1 VSVGQLLVV
10 VLLAVLAWYLLRN
23 QDDDAAGS
31 PPTTPPAGEAPPAE
45 APASPEGSA
54 AEVLASLTVLPEAGR
69 DGYEREAFGEGWRV
83 AADGCDVR
91 EHVLVDESRA
101 PVARGGDGCSV
112 QHGDWLSL
120 YDGYSTPDPGEL
132 EVDHLVPL
140 AEAWESGASGWSD
153 ERRET
158 FANDLDRPDALIAV
172 TAATNQS
179 KSDGDPA
186 DWMPPNRD
194 AWCRYAGAYV
204 TQKAAWD
211 LAIDPAEHDA
221 LENVLAT
228 C

>member
-1 VSVGQLLVV
+1 MSVGQLLAV
-10 VLLAVLAWYLLRN
+10 VLLVVLAWYLLRN

-31 PPTTPPAGEAPPAE
+31 PPTTPPAGEAPPAGP
-45 APASPEGSA
+45 PATPEGSA
-54 AEVLASLTVLPEAGR
+54 AEVLASLTVLPEGRR
-69 DGYEREAFGEGWRV
+69 DGYEREAFGDGWAV

-101 PVARGGDGCSV
+101 PAARGPDGCSV
-112 QHGDWLSL
+112 QRGNWLSL
-120 YDGYSTPDPGEL
+120 YDGYSTPDPAEL

-153 ERRET
+153 DRRVA
-158 FANDLDRPDALIAV
+158 FANDLERDDALIAV

-194 AWCRYAGAYV
+194 AWCRYAGAYIA
-204 TQKAAWD
+204 QKAAWD
-211 LAIDPAEHDA
+211 LTIDPAELDA